1 MLRWSIVEGACGRI
15 QPMDIHDE
23 WRVFDL
29 DDARTHPLALNDV
42 EIEFENG
49 RTEIGYFSG
58 NLSIFT
64 YCAGEPL
71 ENTKPTRWRYTDA
84 IRCPLC
90 ESD

>member
-1 MLRWSIVEGACGRI
+1 
-15 QPMDIHDE
+15 MDIHDE

-42 EIEFENG
+42 EIEFDNG
-49 RTEIGYFSG
+49 RTEIGHFSG
-58 NLSIFT
+58 NFSIF
-64 YCAGEPL
+64 AGEL